1 LLCGGSPT
9 LGFSAQRKQY
19 IVDIASWA
27 TSIEQQLVRSG

>member
-1 LLCGGSPT
+1 LLCGGAPPLRFAT
-9 LGFSAQRKQY
+9 QRKQY

>member
-1 LLCGGSPT
+1 LLCGGAPSF
-9 LGFSAQRKQY
+9 GFATQRKQH